1 MNMSAYSASKH
12 AIMGMSD
19 SLSIELTGGQ
29 VSVSVVCPGIINT
42 PIVHLNAA
50 SVGSNIRPEQV
61 RMLGEYY
68 RKNGAHP
75 SVVGDAVVHAVCKGR
90 GLVLVGPYA
99 ALIYH
104 LRRFSRKLL
113 NHVLLSDS
121 KKMGWT

>member
-1 MNMSAYSASKH
+1 MLEAGGARHNVNIASAAGLAPTMNMSAYSASKH

-61 RMLGEYY
+61 RIPQPAWSG
-68 RKNGAHP
+68 
-75 SVVGDAVVHAVCKGR
+75 
-90 GLVLVGPYA
+90 
-99 ALIYH
+99 
-104 LRRFSRKLL
+104 
-113 NHVLLSDS
+113 
-121 KKMGWT
+121 